1 MPSAPPFPSS
11 SAAPNAAPN
20 ATGRSASPSSP
31 DLIVIGAGLGGLC
44 AGAIAAR
51 HGLDVLVLEAH
62 SVAGGAAHGFR
73 RGGFQF
79 ESGPSLWSGLG
90 RWPSPNPLTQVLKA
104 VAETVPVLPYHH
116 WDLLLPEGR
125 LRVGVGLEPFME
137 VLRQLRG
144 PAVAQ
149 EWQSFLN
156 AIEPL
161 CRAAR
166 SLPLLAL
173 RPGIGS
179 ALTLGGGALGLLAQ
193 APQLAALGGAFG
205 PIARRHLRDPFLLHW
220 VEMLCFL
227 ISGLGLEQTSAAA
240 MATLFGEWFEPD
252 ACLDYPVGGSAA
264 VAAAL
269 VRGMERHGG
278 RLRTKAAVAQ
288 ILVEDGRAVGVQ
300 LADSAGGEI
309 LRARQGVISSA
320 SPWDTLAM
328 LPPQSL
334 PQRWRRSLAETPA
347 CHSFLHWHLA
357 LRGGPELA
365 DLPVHTVWVGDWQRG
380 IGAERNMVVLSM
392 PSQLDPSLAPAGHQ
406 VLHGYTPANEPWQLW
421 KDLERGTPAY
431 ETLKQQRCGIFHQV
445 FDQLLPDWRQRL
457 VLELQGTPLSHRH
470 WLRVHQGSYGP
481 AWPADRG
488 PFPGGATPIKGLVLC
503 GAGVFPG
510 IGVPPVAISGAQA
523 AHRFVPAAAQRRLL
537 GELGLL
543 GGATTSSM
551 ELPIAPRR

>member
-1 MPSAPPFPSS
+1 MAKSANN
-11 SAAPNAAPN
+11 NAAN
-20 ATGRSASPSSP
+20 RSDSPTSDSPSNNPSQP

-62 SVAGGAAHGFR
+62 SVPGGAAHGFSKR
-73 RGGFQF
+73 GFQF

-90 RWPSPNPLTQVLKA
+90 RWPSTNPLTQVLKA
-104 VAETVPVLPYHH
+104 VGETLPVVPYHH

-125 LRVGVGLEPFME
+125 LRVGVGMEPFLE

-144 PAVAQ
+144 PAVAE
-149 EWQSFLN
+149 EWQRFLL

-161 CRAAR
+161 CRAVR

-179 ALTLGGGALGLLAQ
+179 ALTLGGGGLGLLAK
-193 APQLAALGGAFG
+193 APQLAALGGGFG

-220 VEMLCFL
+220 VELLCFL
-227 ISGLGLEQTSAAA
+227 ISGLELDHTSAAA
-240 MATLFGEWFEPD
+240 MVTLFGEWFEAD
-252 ACLDYPVGGSAA
+252 ACLDYPIGGSAA

-278 RLRTKAAVAQ
+278 RLRTAVAVER
-288 ILVEDGRAVGVQ
+288 ILVEGGKAVGVQ
-300 LADSAGGEI
+300 LAAASGGEI

-320 SPWDTLAM
+320 SPWDTLAL
-328 LPPQSL
+328 LPPDSL
-334 PQRWRRSLAETPA
+334 PQRWRRRQAETPA
-347 CHSFLHWHLA
+347 CGSFLHWHLA

-380 IGAERNMVVLSM
+380 IGAERNMAVLSM
-392 PSQLDPSLAPAGHQ
+392 PSLLDPSLAPAGHQ

-421 KDLERGTPAY
+421 KDLQRGTPAY
-431 ETLKQQRCGIFHQV
+431 AALKSERCGLFHQI

-457 VLELQGTPLSHRH
+457 VLEMQGTPLSHRH

-488 PFPGGATPIKGLVLC
+488 PFPGGSTPINGLVLC

-537 GELGLL
+537 QEL
-543 GGATTSSM
+543 
-551 ELPIAPRR
+551 ELVAGS